1 MRDLIAKAAAENNR
15 SMNAELVDRIE
26 KSLDDDARWV
36 VVARGEFS
44 KRSGWLKKLP
54 VPEEIPQGNRGRLVA
69 KRGASTEVHPDQMKP
84 LLDRWFGAIEGRL
97 EKMQQSLERQ
107 EEAVRRLDDRDGA
120 ARD

>member
-44 KRSGWLKKLP
+44 KGRGSLKKLP
-54 VPEEIPQGNRGRLVA
+54 VPEEINRGRLVA
-69 KRGASTEVHPDQMKP
+69 KRGASTEMHPDQMQP
-84 LLDRWFGAIEGRL
+84 LLDKWFGAIEDRL

-120 ARD
+120 PRD